1 MDKIKTGL
9 TGLMMFLSVF
19 ALSGALLIPVVSAVS
34 VEVTGNFT
42 STGTLSAE
50 VWNSTLDFGNLTT
63 GSNSVVLVQ
72 INNTGSTVIDV
83 TQDQVVEDS
92 GADLSV
98 GTMGSLDADE
108 YSVLMNST
116 VGSGGWTDIG
126 NNDNSVVS
134 DDIAISGN
142 DVYNLCVNL
151 SSSVTKQYPD
161 EETFS
166 ADLTVSEGGT

>member
-1 MDKIKTGL
+1 
-9 TGLMMFLSVF
+9 MFLSVF
-19 ALSGALLIPVVSAVS
+19 ALSGALLIPVVSADTTVN
-34 VEVTGNFT
+34 VTGNFT

-50 VWNSTLDFGNLTT
+50 VWNSTLDFGNITT

-92 GADLSV
+92 GDDLDV
-98 GTMGSLDADE
+98 GEMGSLAADE

-166 ADLTVSEGGT
+166 ADLTVSEGGM